1 MEWTTQNGVFL
12 DLVVIF
18 SHILID
24 FSHLFLIGGVG
35 FPSSQTVQDC
45 PLGQIETKNLAR
57 GNFFHDRD
65 VYFRF

>member
-1 MEWTTQNGVFL
+1 MARNYPKWVVLDMEVIISCN
-12 DLVVIF
+12 LV
-18 SHILID
+18 D

-35 FPSSQTVQDC
+35 FPGSKTVQDC